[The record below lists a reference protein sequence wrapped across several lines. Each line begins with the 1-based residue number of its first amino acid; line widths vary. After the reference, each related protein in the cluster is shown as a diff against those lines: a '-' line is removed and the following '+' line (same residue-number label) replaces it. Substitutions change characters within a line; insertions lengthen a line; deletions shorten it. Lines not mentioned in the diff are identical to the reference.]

1 MCHCLVGFPIT
12 TGGRDNDEPA
22 YDCLS
27 DLSFALPSSSPVES
41 GQKKVSRNVSQ
52 GKSLCKH
59 HTTFTDRGR
68 GRKVRAAKGEG
79 EEEGGGRAGRYDDEA
94 LWLAANWT
102 DPKDRV
108 EPLEPQGGSLAQWA
122 RIRAVQACKQ
132 AAVKK

>member
-1 MCHCLVGFPIT
+1 MMNQLTTAYPTCPLRSPQVARSSQVKKRYHETYLRAKVYVNITQHLRIGAVGAKC
-12 TGGRDNDEPA
+12 GRPREK
-22 YDCLS
+22 
-27 DLSFALPSSSPVES
+27 E
-41 GQKKVSRNVSQ
+41 KR
-52 GKSLCKH
+52 
-59 HTTFTDRGR
+59 R
-68 GRKVRAAKGEG
+68 
-79 EEEGGGRAGRYDDEA
+79 GGRAGRYDDEA